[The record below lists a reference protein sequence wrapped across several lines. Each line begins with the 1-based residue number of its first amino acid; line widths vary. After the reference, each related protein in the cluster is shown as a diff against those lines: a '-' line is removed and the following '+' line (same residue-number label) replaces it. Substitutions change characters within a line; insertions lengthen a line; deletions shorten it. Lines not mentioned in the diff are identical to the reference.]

1 MKKSIAKICLEISLV
16 LGLLG
21 LLITFYPGA
30 ECQWFALSAI
40 LAFPSI
46 FISSYK
52 YKVSASVLILVFVTF
67 SIQGYYRGKEYE
79 KSLVNQQNH
88 IEKQAPLETR

>member
-1 MKKSIAKICLEISLV
+1 MKKSIAKICLEISLA

-40 LAFPSI
+40 LALPSM

-52 YKVSASVLILVFVTF
+52 YKFSASVLILVFVTF
-67 SIQGYYRGKEYE
+67 SIQGYYRGKGYK
-79 KSLVNQQNH
+79 KSMVNQQNQ
-88 IEKQAPLETR
+88 IEKKAPVETR